1 MHPIVAETQMTSTVR
16 GGRLR
21 LITAAIVLTGLFG
34 VLIVVGSP
42 ERANAETVHAGQELV
57 VNGTFET
64 GVGGWRTNQSY
75 TSLAAAPSGHS
86 GSRSAVL
93 TTPAGTN
100 AVLND
105 RRSTVASTVA
115 GDEFL
120 VSAWVRTNK
129 AGLAGQLR
137 IREVLNGNVRTV
149 TKRYELN
156 STGWQLVELSVAAAR
171 TGAAFDLNVL
181 AWNLSSGQE
190 IWVDDVSLK
199 KVVDR
204 S

>member
-1 MHPIVAETQMTSTVR
+1 MTSTVR
-16 GGRLR
+16 GGRSR
-21 LITAAIVLTGLFG
+21 LIATAIVLTGLFG
-34 VLIVVGSP
+34 GLIVAGSP
-42 ERANAETVHAGQELV
+42 ERAKAETVPTGQELV

-75 TSLAAAPSGHS
+75 TTLAAANPGHS
-86 GSRSAVL
+86 GSGSAVL

-105 RRSTVASTVA
+105 RQSTVASTVA
-115 GDEFL
+115 GDAFR

-129 AGLAGQLR
+129 AGLTGQLR

-149 TKRYELN
+149 AQRYTLN
-156 STGWQLVELSVAAAR
+156 GTGWQLVELSVVAAS
-171 TGAAFDLNVL
+171 TGAKFDLNVL

-190 IWVDDVSLK
+190 LSVDDVSLR
-199 KVVDR
+199 KVAAAN
-204 S
+204 